1 MERKKL
7 QRKKKAVF
15 ASVFVLALLL
25 LLMSILSGCGR
36 KGDGG
41 TVLKDPANTV
51 SPGDL
56 PEAAAETE
64 KKLTDEQALSA
75 VRQYCFS
82 RNPDLE
88 DIVNAGE
95 YPVYW
100 EISSSDEQQIT
111 VLFRSYTGAQIR
123 YYTDRLTGETYVTEF
138 VPGITSEE
146 QRTDESFNIRD
157 YR

>member
-1 MERKKL
+1 M
-7 QRKKKAVF
+7 
-15 ASVFVLALLL
+15 LALLF
-25 LLMSILSGCGR
+25 LLMMLSACGR
-36 KGDGG
+36 INGAEETTGAGLNDGSSSTG
-41 TVLKDPANTV
+41 ESA
-51 SPGDL
+51 DL
-56 PEAAAETE
+56 SEADVETE
-64 KKLTDEQALSA
+64 QKLSDEQALSA
-75 VRQYCFS
+75 VKAYCFS

-88 DIVNAGE
+88 GIVNAGN

-100 EISSSDEQQIT
+100 EISASDEQQIA

-123 YYTDRLTGETYVTEF
+123 YYIDRMTGETYVTEF